1 MSDYFLVGNR
11 DDKEDLWFVS
21 KKDGIAVPVP
31 KDAWLSIV
39 SLFQADSVGPAPEQE
54 RSRDSL
60 AQSIIDNVE
69 MDNVVTRNVC
79 LSFSTNQLGRLVMNQ
94 RSHPVDKLF
103 QDNDPLAGLLKDV
116 VARVA

>member
-21 KKDGIAVPVP
+21 KKDGVAVPVP
-31 KDAWLSIV
+31 KEAWLSVV
-39 SLFQADSVGPAPEQE
+39 SLFQADAVGAAPEQE

-60 AQSIIDNVE
+60 AQSVIDNVE
-69 MDNVVTRNVC
+69 MDTVITRNIC
-79 LSFSTNQLGRLVMNQ
+79 LSFSTNELGRLVMNQ
-94 RSHPVDKLF
+94 RSHPIDRLF

>member
-11 DDKEDLWFVS
+11 DDKEDLWFIS

-31 KDAWLSIV
+31 KDAWLSVV
-39 SLFQADSVGPAPEQE
+39 SLFQADAVGAAPERE
-54 RSRDSL
+54 RSRDAL

-79 LSFSTNQLGRLVMNQ
+79 LSFSTNELGRVVVNR
-94 RSHPVDKLF
+94 RSHPIERLF
-103 QDNDPLAGLLKDV
+103 QDNEPLANLLKEV

>member
-31 KDAWLSIV
+31 KEAWLSVV
-39 SLFQADSVGPAPEQE
+39 SLFQAETCGAGPDRETT
-54 RSRDSL
+54 RDSL

-79 LSFSTNQLGRLVMNQ
+79 LSFSTNELGRLVMNR
-94 RSHPVDKLF
+94 RSHPIDKLF
-103 QDNDPLAGLLKDV
+103 QDNDPLAGLLKEV

>member
-11 DDKEDLWFVS
+11 DEGEDLWFVS
-21 KKDGIAVPVP
+21 KKDGVAVPVP
-31 KDAWLSIV
+31 KEAWLSIV
-39 SLFQADSVGPAPEQE
+39 SLFQADKAGAEPERE
-54 RSRDSL
+54 TTRDSL

-79 LSFSTNQLGRLVMNQ
+79 LSFSTNQLGRLVMNR
-94 RSHPVDKLF
+94 RSHPIDKLF

>member
-11 DDKEDLWFVS
+11 DDSDDLWFVS

-39 SLFQADSVGPAPEQE
+39 SLFQADAVGSEPERE
-54 RSRDSL
+54 TSRDSL

-79 LSFSTNQLGRLVMNQ
+79 LSFSTNQLGRLVMNR
-94 RSHPVDKLF
+94 RSHPIDKLF
-103 QDNDPLAGLLKDV
+103 QDNDPLAGLLKEV